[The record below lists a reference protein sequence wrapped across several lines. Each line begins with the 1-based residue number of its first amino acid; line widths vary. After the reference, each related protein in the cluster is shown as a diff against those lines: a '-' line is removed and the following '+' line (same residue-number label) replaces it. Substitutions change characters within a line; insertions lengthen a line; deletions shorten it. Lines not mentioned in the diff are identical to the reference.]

1 MYVSVTYNLYQPM
14 KRIFFVIALLLSHLV
29 HSQNDKRAA
38 AILDAMGT
46 KYKSMTSFRVAF
58 TYTNEGTAQ
67 DSYKGEATVQ
77 GTKFRLKMAGQEI
90 FNDSKTMTT
99 YIKETNEANITNY
112 DPKEVGDVD
121 PTRIYTVYK
130 KGYKY
135 LFIEETTEKGR
146 VYEVVELSPEKKDS
160 KVSKIQIKID
170 KKDKSVKSWKV
181 TQKNGQ
187 KLVFKVDKFTPNVP
201 VTDNYFVFDKSKYPD
216 VELVDLR

>member
-1 MYVSVTYNLYQPM
+1 MKNL
-14 KRIFFVIALLLSHLV
+14 FFVILLLVSHLL

-38 AILDAMGT
+38 AVLDAMGT

-58 TYTNEGTAQ
+58 TYTNEGATAK

-77 GTKFRLKMAGQEI
+77 GIKFRLKMAGQEI
-90 FNDSKTMTT
+90 FNDSKTLTT
-99 YIKETNEANITNY
+99 YIKETNEANITSY
-112 DPKEVGDVD
+112 DPKEIGDVD

-135 LFIEETTEKGR
+135 VFIEETTEKGR
-146 VYEVVELSPEKKDS
+146 IYEVVELSPEKKDT
-160 KVSKIQIKID
+160 KVTKIQIKID

-187 KLVFKVDKFTPNVP
+187 RLVFKVDKFIPNVP
-201 VTDNYFVFDKSKYPD
+201 VTDKYFVFDKSKYPD

>member
-1 MYVSVTYNLYQPM
+1 M
-14 KRIFFVIALLLSHLV
+14 KRILFVITLLLSHSLQ
-29 HSQNDKRAA
+29 SQNDKRAA

-58 TYTNEGTAQ
+58 TYTNEGAAAN

-77 GTKFRLKMAGQEI
+77 GNKFRLKMAGQEI
-90 FNDSKTMTT
+90 FNDGKTMTT

-135 LFIEETTEKGR
+135 MFMEEIIEKGR
-146 VYEVVELSPEKKDS
+146 AYEVVELSPEKKDS
-160 KVSKIQIKID
+160 KVAKIQIRID

-181 TQKNGQ
+181 TQRNGQ
-187 KLVFKVDKFTPNVP
+187 RLVFKVDKFTPNVP
-201 VTDNYFVFDKSKYPD
+201 VTDKYFTFDKSKYPD

>member
-1 MYVSVTYNLYQPM
+1 MYDLYLPM
-14 KRIFFVIALLLSHLV
+14 KRIFFVAALLLSHLL
-29 HSQNDKRAA
+29 HSQNNKRAA
-38 AILDAMGT
+38 TILDAMST

-58 TYTNEGTAQ
+58 TYTNEGAAAN

-112 DPKEVGDVD
+112 DPKEIGDVD

-135 LFIEETTEKGR
+135 LFVEETTEKGR
-146 VYEVVELSPEKKDS
+146 AYEVVELSPEKKDA
-160 KVSKIQIKID
+160 KITKILIKID

-187 KLVFKVDKFTPNVP
+187 KLIFKVDKFTPNVP
-201 VTDNYFVFDKSKYPD
+201 VTDKYFVFDKSKYPD